1 MSIPRPA
8 PPVLLTAAVTWSP
21 EVAEAGIVARLEDV
35 WGPISTMGPAFC
47 FDDYTEYYAEE
58 MGAGLTKRIL
68 AFAEPVR
75 PEHLADI
82 KLRSNELERFWH
94 TAEGARRV
102 NIDPGYLCALTLVLA
117 SGKPSAYRIYLRDGI
132 WAEITL
138 RYERGSYA
146 PLSTTYPDFRA
157 AETIAFLNSLRPR
170 ALEVGRETR

>member
-8 PPVLLTAAVTWSP
+8 PPVLLIAAVTWSP

>member
-8 PPVLLTAAVTWSP
+8 PPVLLVAAVTWSP

>member
-1 MSIPRPA
+1 VSIPRPA
-8 PPVLLTAAVTWSP
+8 PPVLLIAAVTWSP
-21 EVAEAGIVARLEDV
+21 EVAEAGIVARLEDA
-35 WGPISTMGPAFC
+35 WGPISAMGPAFR
-47 FDDYTEYYAEE
+47 FDDYTDYYAEE
-58 MGAGLTKRIL
+58 MGAGLTKRIV